1 MNAKRDEE
9 VEGFTAEEKAAMKER
24 AAEVRKSKR
33 SGASGDPAQE
43 LLDKIA
49 EMPDED
55 RIVAEKIHALVVTHA
70 PTLTHRTW
78 YGMPAYAKDGKVLL
92 FFQPASKFKARY
104 STLGFNDI
112 AALDD
117 GNMWP
122 NSFAVASLDA
132 EDEKRIAELIVRAV
146 G

>member
-1 MNAKRDEE
+1 MNAKRDDE

-24 AAEVRKSKR
+24 AAEVRKGKR
-33 SGASGDPAQE
+33 SGASGDPAKE

-49 EMPDED
+49 ELPDED
-55 RIVAEKIHALVVTHA
+55 RAIAERVHALVVEHA

-78 YGMPAYAKDGKVLL
+78 YGMPAYAKNGKVLL
-92 FFQPASKFKARY
+92 FLQPSSKFKVRY
-104 STLGFNDI
+104 STLGFNDV

-117 GNMWP
+117 GHVWP
-122 NSFAVASLDA
+122 TSFAITTLTAD
-132 EDEKRIAELIVRAV
+132 DEQRIAELIVRAV